1 MFTKLMNAVRILRLP
16 FMAILTPLMALSIL
30 LNQTCGNEEA
40 TFSYILSSNSLYKTP
55 VSHWFYTWFISC
67 SIRFKNTACIL
78 FSESELSRN
87 GEKRLPMQKMDVAL
101 GSVLKE
107 HTLIFFN
114 RCKVNSILHSKWFW
128 AVIPEKKQ
136 WMAHGLESLASI
148 FIMIYLLTKV
158 LLVSKCVKLSK

>member
-16 FMAILTPLMALSIL
+16 FMAILTPLMAFSIL

-40 TFSYILSSNSLYKTP
+40 TFSSILSSNSLYKTP
-55 VSHWFYTWFISC
+55 VSHFICTWPISC
-67 SIRFKNTACIL
+67 SIRFKNTVCML

-107 HTLIFFN
+107 HTLISFN
-114 RCKVNSILHSKWFW
+114 RCKVNLILHSKWFW

-136 WMAHGLESLASI
+136 WTAHGPESLASI
-148 FIMIYLLTKV
+148 FIWYIY
-158 LLVSKCVKLSK
+158 